1 MKFMV
6 LPAAFALLFAA
17 GSAVA
22 PPADAKGCLK
32 GAAVGGV
39 AGHYAGHHAILGAVG
54 GCIVGHHM
62 AAKHAQEERADCG
75 GRQRGICPGE
85 PRRRREAVGVW
96 EIGRIGETKRAI
108 LVVIHDQIVSEL
120 IVGNG
125 PAQTEGAIL
134 PEKRTDQPRVI

>member
-62 AAKHAQEERADCG
+62 AAKHAQEERAP
-75 GRQRGICPGE
+75 Q
-85 PRRRREAVGVW
+85 
-96 EIGRIGETKRAI
+96 
-108 LVVIHDQIVSEL
+108 Q
-120 IVGNG
+120 
-125 PAQTEGAIL
+125 Q
-134 PEKRTDQPRVI
+134 QPPMSPTGDNQGSPSSGH